1 MVGRVVWGWAGVK
14 LKPVLLSVVG
24 IQSSHSQKCAVWP
37 KYSAGSTSQATC
49 PLKANCGLC
58 IWDKEPQNRKKKY
71 FEMHYTSKLRVIV
84 CNSLENISHAVHS
97 ATEPQSTELWRS
109 KCNLKLKKKKKVQRA
124 EGRRV
129 ESCYRLCDSELAV
142 DLGKRLIS
150 YPPIGSVWQKP
161 PAIAL
166 DTYSSQ
172 RRQIKGWHIIT

>member
-58 IWDKEPQNRKKKY
+58 IWDKEPQNRKKIY

-109 KCNLKLKKKKKVQRA
+109 KCNLKLKKKKKRYRGRKEEGWRA
-124 EGRRV
+124 ATGCVTR
-129 ESCYRLCDSELAV
+129 SWLLTW
-142 DLGKRLIS
+142 GN
-150 YPPIGSVWQKP
+150 G
-161 PAIAL
+161 
-166 DTYSSQ
+166 
-172 RRQIKGWHIIT
+172 